1 MGGSTS
7 GTKLALLHDLREQRE
22 AMVSKLDGL
31 SERDRRRPLTGTGT
45 NLLGLVKHLVG
56 IETGYL
62 GECLGRPLPEPLP
75 WYADGSV
82 WDGADMWATE
92 QESTEYVVGLYRAAW
107 EHSDR
112 NIDEL
117 DLDAPATVSWW
128 SHGEQDTDLGSLL
141 VRVLVD
147 TARHAGQADIVRE
160 LIDGRGG
167 SDQESFGDTQT
178 WRAYVARIERA
189 SAAFRG

>member
-1 MGGSTS
+1 MDGP
-7 GTKLALLHDLREQRE
+7 KLALLDYLRQERQGV
-22 AMVSKLDGL
+22 VSKLDGL

-62 GECLGRPLPEPLP
+62 GECLGRPPEQPLP

-92 QESTEYVVGLYRAAW
+92 EESTDYLVGLYRAAW
-107 EHSDR
+107 ERSDR
-112 NIDEL
+112 NVEEL
-117 DLDAPATVSWW
+117 ELDAPATVSWW
-128 SHGEQDTDLGSLL
+128 AEGERDTDLGTLL
-141 VRVLVD
+141 VRVLAD

-167 SDQESFGDTQT
+167 SDQESYGDEQA
-178 WRAYVARIERA
+178 WRSYVERIERA
-189 SAAFRG
+189 ADAFQD

>member
-1 MGGSTS
+1 MGGSTN
-7 GTKLALLHDLREQRE
+7 GAKLALLHDLREQRE
-22 AMVSKLDGL
+22 AIVSKLDGL
-31 SERDRRRPLTGTGT
+31 TERDRRRPLTGTGT

-62 GECLGRPLPEPLP
+62 GECLERPLPEPLP

-112 NIDEL
+112 NIEEL
-117 DLDAPATVSWW
+117 ALDAPATVSWW
-128 SHGEQDTDLGSLL
+128 SEGERDADLGSLL

-167 SDQESFGDTQT
+167 SDQESFGDAQA

-189 SAAFRG
+189 SAAFRA

>member
-1 MGGSTS
+1 MP
-7 GTKLALLHDLREQRE
+7 GTTTAEQ
-22 AMVSKLDGL
+22 
-31 SERDRRRPLTGTGT
+31 
-45 NLLGLVKHLVG
+45 
-56 IETGYL
+56 
-62 GECLGRPLPEPLP
+62 PLP

-92 QESTEYVVGLYRAAW
+92 EESTDHLVGLYRAAW

-112 NIDEL
+112 NVEEL

-128 SHGEQDTDLGSLL
+128 AEGERDTDLGTLL
-141 VRVLVD
+141 VRVLAD

-167 SDQESFGDTQT
+167 SDQESFGDEQA
-178 WRAYVARIERA
+178 WRSYVERIERA
-189 SAAFRG
+189 ADAFPVSPVEPTSADGDVGRLGAVLAARPGRSGARARSATTCDDRRRGSRP

>member
-1 MGGSTS
+1 MASPPNGA
-7 GTKLALLHDLREQRE
+7 KLVLLADLRQQRE

-31 SERDRRRPLTGTGT
+31 PERDRRRPLTGTGT

-56 IETGYL
+56 IETAYL

-92 QESTEYVVGLYRAAW
+92 EESTEHIVGLYRAAW

-112 NIDEL
+112 NIEEL
-117 DLDAPATVSWW
+117 DLDAPATVAWW
-128 SHGEQDTDLGSLL
+128 AEGERDTDLGSLL

-160 LIDGRGG
+160 LIDGRAG
-167 SDQESFGDTQT
+167 SDQGSFGDARA
-178 WRAYVARIERA
+178 WRAYVERIERA
-189 SAAFRG
+189 AAAFAR